1 VDDRLEKIDLIR
13 QRIDVSYREAAE
25 ALDKAGG
32 DVVEALIMLEGR
44 DRPWRERFN
53 VQGKE
58 LVEKV
63 KELIHEGNVSRV
75 RIKHGERVL
84 LEIPVTVGVVGAL
97 LLPTLAALGVIAAM
111 VTRCTIEVERRRPSE
126 EGEEIPVET
135 DDDVNQ

>member
-1 VDDRLEKIDLIR
+1 MDDRLEKIDLIR

-32 DVVEALIMLEGR
+32 DVVEALITLEGR

-53 VQGKE
+53 VQGQE

-75 RIKHGERVL
+75 RIKHGDRVL

-126 EGEEIPVET
+126 EGERIPVET
-135 DDDVNQ
+135 DDDEH

>member
-32 DVVEALIMLEGR
+32 DVVEALITLEGR

-53 VQGKE
+53 VQGQE

-75 RIKHGERVL
+75 RIKHGDRVL

-126 EGEEIPVET
+126 EGERIPVET
-135 DDDVNQ
+135 DDDEH